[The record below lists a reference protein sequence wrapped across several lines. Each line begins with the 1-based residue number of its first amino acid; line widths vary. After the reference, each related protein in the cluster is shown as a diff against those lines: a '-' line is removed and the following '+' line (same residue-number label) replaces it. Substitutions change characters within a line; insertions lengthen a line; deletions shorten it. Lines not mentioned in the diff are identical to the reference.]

1 MPREPSRGS
10 TPGAQRGLGYRRVP
24 GRRLVSLILLLDV
37 SAVMGDADEQVCY
50 FYLKRKEKCG
60 LPSFLLKALFIHYVP
75 TCLREKLSPVC
86 KGVTSVGCA
95 EEHPGAGV
103 SRELGTLGCRV
114 RRQTGKWGR
123 EVTLRGHSGWSRYR
137 RRNRRFGIGAP
148 ALSANHAPQLLC
160 DPREGSFLPGS
171 PTGLSPPLCPRCGSP
186 RSGSEYALCSR
197 SQAREFVWGQLRPE
211 RPRWLVGT
219 PLLTQGAHS

>member
-1 MPREPSRGS
+1 MVTAASSGGGWFLSFCSWTLALSWGTLTSRCVIFIS
-10 TPGAQRGLGYRRVP
+10 
-24 GRRLVSLILLLDV
+24 
-37 SAVMGDADEQVCY
+37 
-50 FYLKRKEKCG
+50 KEKKNVVCP
-60 LPSFLLKALFIHYVP
+60 LFSLRLCSFIMSPPVS
-75 TCLREKLSPVC
+75 EKLSPVC

-103 SRELGTLGCRV
+103 SRELGTLGCKV